1 MKAQGGIESVFLLL
15 TGCGACRNVLHGVE
29 TFFRSLCC
37 LLVAIALLTACDKGS
52 DGVRRTDT
60 PDPPGSGEGPV
71 GRPDPEQG
79 WDFTAEIADGCL
91 RFEGS
96 EMRLRID
103 RGGVL
108 FKTLPDGHGAVI
120 DLDSGRRVEYFIG
133 EAGSDSVCRQ
143 SWVSIDGQ
151 KLEGATVRMKKQT
164 AGTVWGHV
172 EVARPQKGYMLV
184 GLR

>member
-15 TGCGACRNVLHGVE
+15 TGCGACRSILHGVE

-79 WDFTAEIADGCL
+79 WDFTAETADGCL

-96 EMRLRID
+96 GMRLRID

-133 EAGSDSVCRQ
+133 EAGSDSICRQ
-143 SWVSIDGQ
+143 SWVSIDGRR
-151 KLEGATVRMKKQT
+151 LDGATVRMKKQT
-164 AGTVWGHV
+164 AEAVWCHV
-172 EVARPQKGYMLV
+172 DVARPQNGYMLV

>member
-52 DGVRRTDT
+52 DGVRRTDP

-79 WDFTAEIADGCL
+79 WDFTAETADGCL

-133 EAGSDSVCRQ
+133 EAGSDSICRQ
-143 SWVSIDGQ
+143 SWVSIDGRR
-151 KLEGATVRMKKQT
+151 LEGATVRMKKQT
-164 AGTVWGHV
+164 AEAVWCHV
-172 EVARPQKGYMLV
+172 DVARPQNGYMLV

>member
-1 MKAQGGIESVFLLL
+1 M
-15 TGCGACRNVLHGVE
+15 
-29 TFFRSLCC
+29 FFRSLCC

-79 WDFTAEIADGCL
+79 WNFTAETADGCL

-96 EMRLRID
+96 GMRLRID

-108 FKTLPDGHGAVI
+108 FKSLPDGHGAVI
-120 DLDSGRRVEYFIG
+120 DLDSGRRVDYFIG

-143 SWVSIDGQ
+143 SWV
-151 KLEGATVRMKKQT
+151 
-164 AGTVWGHV
+164 
-172 EVARPQKGYMLV
+172 
-184 GLR
+184 

>member
-15 TGCGACRNVLHGVE
+15 TGCGACRSILHGVE
-29 TFFRSLCC
+29 TSFRSLCC
-37 LLVAIALLTACDKGS
+37 LLVAIVLLTACDKGS
-52 DGVRRTDT
+52 DGVRRTDP

-79 WDFTAEIADGCL
+79 WDFTAETADGCL

-96 EMRLRID
+96 GMRLRID

-108 FKTLPDGHGAVI
+108 FKTQPDGHGAVI
-120 DLDSGRRVEYFIG
+120 DLDSGRRVDYFIG
-133 EAGSDSVCRQ
+133 EAGSDSICRQ

-164 AGTVWGHV
+164 AEAVWCHV
-172 EVARPQKGYMLV
+172 DVARPQNGYMLV

>member
-15 TGCGACRNVLHGVE
+15 TGCGACRSILHGVE

-37 LLVAIALLTACDKGS
+37 LLVAIVLLTACDKGS
-52 DGVRRTDT
+52 DGVRRTDP

-79 WDFTAEIADGCL
+79 WDFTAETADGCL

-133 EAGSDSVCRQ
+133 EAGSDSICRQ
-143 SWVSIDGQ
+143 SWVSIDGRR
-151 KLEGATVRMKKQT
+151 LDGATVRMKKQT
-164 AGTVWGHV
+164 AEAVWCHV
-172 EVARPQKGYMLV
+172 DVARPQNGYMLV